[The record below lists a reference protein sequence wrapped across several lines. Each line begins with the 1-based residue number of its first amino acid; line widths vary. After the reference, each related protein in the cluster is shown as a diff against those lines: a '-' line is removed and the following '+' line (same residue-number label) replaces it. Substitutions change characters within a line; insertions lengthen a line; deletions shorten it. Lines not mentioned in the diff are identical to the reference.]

1 VETEQERVTRILAR
15 AVYHNIRETTGDNW
29 TRRSRIN
36 GWLVLGWCAVFLY
49 LGSLL
54 LAAAITARAL

>member
-36 GWLVLGWCAVFLY
+36 GWLVLGWCVVFLY

-54 LAAAITARAL
+54 LAAAITARTP